1 MSHTFTSYSPE
12 DTMSIASSLA
22 AKLSGGEVIA
32 MRGGLG
38 MGKTC
43 FITGL
48 AKALGFSGEV
58 TSPTFAIVN
67 EYIGGR
73 LNLFHFDAYRI
84 TGWDDLYS
92 TGYFEYLD
100 AGGVVA
106 VEWSEN
112 IQGALIGENVIT
124 VEIERLSENER
135 KITITGGVKYENT
148 CN

>member
-1 MSHTFTSYSPE
+1 MSVYISSSPN
-12 DTMSIASSLA
+12 DTMGVA
-22 AKLSGGEVIA
+22 AKLSNKLSGGEIIA
-32 MRGGLG
+32 LKGGLG

-43 FITGL
+43 FVKGL
-48 AKALGFSGEV
+48 ASGLGFHGEV

-73 LNLFHFDAYRI
+73 LDLFHFDMYRI

-92 TGYFEYLD
+92 TGYFEYTA

-112 IQGALIGENVIT
+112 IQGALENEKVIEVT
-124 VEIERLSENER
+124 IEQISENER
-135 KITITGGVKYENT
+135 KITIAGGNGL
-148 CN
+148 